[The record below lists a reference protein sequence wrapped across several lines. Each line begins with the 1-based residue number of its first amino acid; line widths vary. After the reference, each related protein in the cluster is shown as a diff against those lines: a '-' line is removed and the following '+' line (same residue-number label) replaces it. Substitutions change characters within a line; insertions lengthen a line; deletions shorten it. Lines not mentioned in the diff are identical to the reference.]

1 MVGSSAPEDRRVGMV
16 CMRAQKG
23 VFLGPCSLGPDTVLS
38 LEAQTPLL
46 KSNPCLSV
54 EGKRQLTYE

>member
-1 MVGSSAPEDRRVGMV
+1 MV

-23 VFLGPCSLGPDTVLS
+23 VFLGPCFLGLDTILS

-46 KSNPCLSV
+46 KSNP
-54 EGKRQLTYE
+54 

>member
-1 MVGSSAPEDRRVGMV
+1 MVGSSAPKDRRVGMV
-16 CMRAQKG
+16 CMRAQKV

-46 KSNPCLSV
+46 KSNP
-54 EGKRQLTYE
+54 